1 VLFVA
6 NFYPDKINALFSA
19 PRAAGKVLKTNA
31 VGAGA
36 SFVCGSFVRF
46 FLEIDVQ
53 TKEIREARY
62 KTNGC
67 GFMIA
72 AAEVLTEKIGG
83 RRLTEL
89 HGLNHAELFD
99 RIETELNRRQ
109 QAGKQSALIAMHSF
123 TPVFKGGAR
132 PWHAGVLYNRDRR
145 FAEILLA
152 LMKSEEG
159 LIVGDNEPYSVD
171 DLTDYTIPVHGEGRG
186 LLHAEIEIRQDL
198 INDAR
203 GRQAWGARFA
213 RWLPQALLK
222 ATQKL

>member
-1 VLFVA
+1 MLFVA

-99 RIETELNRRQ
+99 RIETELGEFPAPRRHC
-109 QAGKQSALIAMHSF
+109 AEICFDALQSALADFRSF
-123 TPVFKGGAR
+123 QLEEFTGEKALICTCF
-132 PWHAGVLYNRDRR
+132 GV
-145 FAEILLA
+145 
-152 LMKSEEG
+152 SEETIEQAIAETQAETVEEIG
-159 LIVGDNEPYSVD
+159 EICSAGTGCGSCQFLIRE
-171 DLTDYTIPVHGEGRG
+171 
-186 LLHAEIEIRQDL
+186 L
-198 INDAR
+198 IDIYEREN
-203 GRQAWGARFA
+203 
-213 RWLPQALLK
+213 
-222 ATQKL
+222 